1 VQPRAS
7 RISRPGRSLVWGRR
21 VAALVVLVVLV
32 VAAVVVVLGG
42 AGHQRLVPGGN
53 GHAGDYDPLAYR
65 SNREADL
72 ARRAAAGYSDVLY
85 EKSPGGV
92 VATARRTAAWRP
104 LVERAARATGTSP
117 DVLEAIVFLE
127 SAGRPDAIAAGD
139 LRGATGLGQIV
150 ASTAVALLHMHVDLA
165 GSRKLTQ
172 RIAAATAA
180 GDTRA
185 VRRLM
190 RARRRA
196 DERFD
201 PARSLEATGR
211 YLALAQRE
219 LGRQDLAIASY
230 HMGMG
235 NLGTVLRRY
244 TGAAGNQP
252 LAALV
257 ADKKLS
263 YPRVY
268 FDTAPL
274 RNASAYAFLSSLGD
288 DSSSYLWRVLA
299 AADIMRVSRQHPAE
313 LAQLA
318 ALQHNGGAAAR
329 RLHSTGA
336 AAAAAGGGG
345 KPPAYAGRL
354 GLRFDSASSAAYAP
368 RPEALATLVY
378 IGTGA
383 RDISRQVPLT
393 VVSARGDRIEIARR
407 YRSRRQ
413 ALAFEFMLNR
423 LQAWNLIAWRRAGP
437 RLDIVVS
444 SEASRLLPSA
454 GQLARDAGR

>member
-1 VQPRAS
+1 
-7 RISRPGRSLVWGRR
+7 
-21 VAALVVLVVLV
+21 VAALVVLLGLVVVLL
-32 VAAVVVVLGG
+32 VVVLGG
-42 AGHQRLVPGGN
+42 GGHKRLVPGG
-53 GHAGDYDPLAYR
+53 GGRAGDYDPLAYT
-65 SNREADL
+65 SDREADL
-72 ARRAAAGYSDVLY
+72 ARRAAAGLSDVLY

-127 SAGRPDAIAAGD
+127 SAGRPDVIAGGD
-139 LRGATGLGQIV
+139 LQGATGIGQIL

-165 GSRKLTQ
+165 RSRKLTQ

-185 VRRLM
+185 VRRLQ
-190 RARRRA
+190 RDRRRA
-196 DERFD
+196 DQRFD
-201 PARSLEATGR
+201 PALSLQATGR

-219 LGRQDLAIASY
+219 FGRQDLAIASY
-230 HMGMG
+230 HMGIG

-244 TGAAGNQP
+244 TGAAESQP

-257 ADKKLS
+257 ADKKLT

-268 FDTAPL
+268 FETAPL
-274 RNASAYAFLSSLGD
+274 RNARAYAFLSSLGD
-288 DSSSYLWRVLA
+288 DSATYLWRVEA
-299 AADIMRVSRQHPAE
+299 AAAIMRMSRRHPAE
-313 LAQLA
+313 LARLA
-318 ALQHNGGAAAR
+318 ALQQSGGAAAR
-329 RLHSTGA
+329 RLHTDRGASASGA
-336 AAAAAGGGG
+336 AT
-345 KPPAYAGRL
+345 PPAYARRL
-354 GLRFDSASSAAYAP
+354 GLRFAGGSSTTYAP

-378 IGTGA
+378 IGAGV

-393 VVSARGDRIEIARR
+393 VTSARGDRIEISRR

-423 LQAWNLIAWRRAGP
+423 LQAWNLIAWRRAGTL
-437 RLDIVVS
+437 LDIVVS
-444 SEASRLLPSA
+444 GEAARLLPPA

>member
-1 VQPRAS
+1 VWRR
-7 RISRPGRSLVWGRR
+7 RIAAVVVLLVLV
-21 VAALVVLVVLV
+21 VAALVVVFR
-32 VAAVVVVLGG
+32 GG
-42 AGHQRLVPGGN
+42 GHQRLVPGG
-53 GHAGDYDPLAYR
+53 GGGAGDYDPLAYR
-65 SNREADL
+65 SAREADL
-72 ARRAAAGYSDVLY
+72 ARRAAAGFSDVLY

-117 DVLEAIVFLE
+117 DVLEAIIFLE
-127 SAGRPDAIAAGD
+127 SAGRPDAIAGGD
-139 LRGATGLGQIV
+139 LQGATGLGQIL
-150 ASTAVALLHMHVDLA
+150 ASTAVALLHMHVDLPR
-165 GSRKLTQ
+165 SRKLTQ
-172 RIAAATAA
+172 RIAAARTA

-185 VRRLM
+185 VRRLV
-190 RARRRA
+190 RTRRRV

-201 PARSLEATGR
+201 PARSLQATGR
-211 YLALAQRE
+211 YLAFAQRE

-230 HMGMG
+230 HMGIG

-244 TGAAGNQP
+244 AGAAGNEP

-257 ADKKLS
+257 ADKKLT

-274 RNASAYAFLSSLGD
+274 RNARAYAFLSSLGD

-299 AADIMRVSRQHPAE
+299 AADIMRMSRRHPAE

-318 ALQHNGGAAAR
+318 KLQHGGGAAAR
-329 RLHSTGA
+329 RIGA
-336 AAAAAGGGG
+336 VDASAGGGG
-345 KPPAYAGRL
+345 TPPTYARRL
-354 GLRFDSASSAAYAP
+354 GLSFATTSRAAYAP

-378 IGTGA
+378 IGAGA

-393 VVSARGDRIEIARR
+393 VVSARGDRIAIARR
-407 YRSRRQ
+407 YRSPRQ

-437 RLDIVVS
+437 RLDVVVS